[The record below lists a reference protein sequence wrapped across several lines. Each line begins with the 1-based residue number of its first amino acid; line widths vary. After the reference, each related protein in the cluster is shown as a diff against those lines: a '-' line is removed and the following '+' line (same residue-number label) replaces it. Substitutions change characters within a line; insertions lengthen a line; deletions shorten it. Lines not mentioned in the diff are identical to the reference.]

1 MMNKIE
7 IFNFIKKNWYFLIT
21 IILMGAIIVLIL
33 FDRMCENDTK
43 RKIDEI
49 EYIDSIK
56 TYHKLFYEKKF
67 SDLKKENKSLY
78 DSLKKDK
85 DIITYLLQFTSKK
98 EYNTG
103 KVATNKVINTNTAFK
118 KYSVYTYTSEPND
131 TMWYKLQISSIEEP
145 SWYSINFKT
154 TNKFTIVNK
163 DNGDG
168 LNHITISDSNKSDI
182 NDVTVFKKKEKTKLI
197 DRFAIGPSIGIGY
210 DPVRKQIS
218 PIIGLSVTID
228 LKKRK

>member
-21 IILMGAIIVLIL
+21 IILMGTIIVLIL
-33 FDRMCENDTK
+33 FDRMRENDTK

-85 DIITYLLQFTSKK
+85 DRITSY
-98 EYNTG
+98 
-103 KVATNKVINTNTAFK
+103 
-118 KYSVYTYTSEPND
+118 
-131 TMWYKLQISSIEEP
+131 
-145 SWYSINFKT
+145 
-154 TNKFTIVNK
+154 
-163 DNGDG
+163 
-168 LNHITISDSNKSDI
+168 
-182 NDVTVFKKKEKTKLI
+182 
-197 DRFAIGPSIGIGY
+197 
-210 DPVRKQIS
+210 
-218 PIIGLSVTID
+218 PIYFI
-228 LKKRK
+228 

>member
-1 MMNKIE
+1 MNKIE
-7 IFNFIKKNWYFLIT
+7 IFDFIKKNWYFLIT
-21 IILMGAIIVLIL
+21 IILMGAIIALIL

-67 SDLKKENKSLY
+67 SY
-78 DSLKKDK
+78 LKKDK
-85 DIITYLLQFTSKK
+85 DRITYLLQFTSKK

-103 KVATNKVINTNTAFK
+103 KVATNKTVNSNTVFK
-118 KYSVYTYTSEPND
+118 KDSVYTYTSEPND

-145 SWYSINFKT
+145 SWYSLNFKT

-182 NDVTVFKKKEKTKLI
+182 NDVTVFKKKEKTKLV

-218 PIIGLSVTID
+218 PIIGISVTID

>member
-85 DIITYLLQFTSKK
+85 DRITYLLQFTSKK

-118 KYSVYTYTSEPND
+118 KDSVYTRQNQMIQCGINCKFLLLKNHHGIPLTLRQQIN
-131 TMWYKLQISSIEEP
+131 LQ
-145 SWYSINFKT
+145 
-154 TNKFTIVNK
+154 
-163 DNGDG
+163 
-168 LNHITISDSNKSDI
+168 L
-182 NDVTVFKKKEKTKLI
+182 LI
-197 DRFAIGPSIGIGY
+197 KIMAMG
-210 DPVRKQIS
+210 
-218 PIIGLSVTID
+218 
-228 LKKRK
+228 

>member
-1 MMNKIE
+1 
-7 IFNFIKKNWYFLIT
+7 
-21 IILMGAIIVLIL
+21 
-33 FDRMCENDTK
+33 
-43 RKIDEI
+43 
-49 EYIDSIK
+49 
-56 TYHKLFYEKKF
+56 
-67 SDLKKENKSLY
+67 
-78 DSLKKDK
+78 
-85 DIITYLLQFTSKK
+85 
-98 EYNTG
+98 
-103 KVATNKVINTNTAFK
+103 
-118 KYSVYTYTSEPND
+118 
-131 TMWYKLQISSIEEP
+131 MWYKLQISSIEEP